1 MSSILRALKRI
12 EKEAPPQDES
22 HPWPRPI
29 DSKKAVRSKVKKRW
43 LVNKLVSTL
52 FILIVIL
59 AVGWIVYSQRHLIL
73 AKLLPEK
80 TIGDTRQATE
90 PPGKQKAVH
99 QAKIKTPPG
108 KLNKAA
114 PGSTAAPGK
123 QSAKTI
129 TKKGVTPSGLPKP
142 IPGKAVQKN
151 ITRPLTA
158 PKPAPI
164 KKKTPLKSTTKRMQP
179 LQPTGSRQTPE
190 RETTNQRSTRA
201 PATEKSTGG
210 GKSRSDNLSVIHDSK
225 LKLQAIAWSDD
236 AARRMAVINNHIVR
250 EGETVDGFSIT
261 SIRRDDVIVND
272 GSSSWRLEFSL
283 KQ

>member
-1 MSSILRALKRI
+1 MSSILRALKRN

-29 DSKKAVRSKVKKRW
+29 DSKKAVKAKVKKRW
-43 LVNKLVSTL
+43 LVNRIVSALV
-52 FILIVIL
+52 ILLVIL
-59 AVGWIVYSQRHLIL
+59 AVGWFAYSQRHLIF

-80 TIGDTRQATE
+80 SIGDTRQATE
-90 PPGKQKAVH
+90 PSGKQKPIH

-108 KLNKAA
+108 KLNKTA

-129 TKKGVTPSGLPKP
+129 TQKRVTPSGIPKP
-142 IPGKAVQKN
+142 IPGKPVQKN

-158 PKPAPI
+158 SKPTPI
-164 KKKTPLKSTTKRMQP
+164 KKKTPLKSLTK
-179 LQPTGSRQTPE
+179 
-190 RETTNQRSTRA
+190 QRSTRA
-201 PATEKSTGG
+201 PATEKSAGG
-210 GKSRSDNLSVIHDSK
+210 GKSRLDTLSVITDSK

>member
-1 MSSILRALKRI
+1 LKRI

-29 DSKKAVRSKVKKRW
+29 DSKKAVKSKVKKRW
-43 LVNKLVSTL
+43 LVNRLVSTL
-52 FILIVIL
+52 VILLVIL
-59 AVGWIVYSQRHLIL
+59 AVGWLAYSQRHLIL

-80 TIGDTRQATE
+80 SSGDSRQAIETS
-90 PPGKQKAVH
+90 GKQKAVH

-108 KLNKAA
+108 KLNKDA
-114 PGSTAAPGK
+114 PGGTAAPAK

-129 TKKGVTPSGLPKP
+129 TQKRITPSGLPKP
-142 IPGKAVQKN
+142 VSGKAVQKN

-158 PKPAPI
+158 PKPTPI
-164 KKKTPLKSTTKRMQP
+164 KKKTPLKSITKRMQP
-179 LQPTGSRQTPE
+179 SQPTGSRQTPE
-190 RETTNQRSTRA
+190 RKTTNQHTTRE
-201 PATEKSTGG
+201 PATEKSAGG
-210 GKSRSDNLSVIHDSK
+210 DKSRLDTLSVITDSK

-283 KQ
+283 